1 MDSPDGVRIDIGEG
15 EFLISDV
22 SLANLDLTDFL
33 F

>member
-1 MDSPDGVRIDIGEG
+1 MDSPEGVRIDTGAGEI
-15 EFLISDV
+15 LISDV